1 MVDVIELIKQDIEV
15 AEKYLDTKKFDLINI
30 IGNRIL
36 QHLFII
42 NKKELM
48 IYGIVIKEISLD
60 LGQVKAQ
67 KLKKDIDTCN
77 VLAKKCLEDIKS
89 SFSAEVAHEKI
100 WNAYYDFENQIRKYI
115 LIPEESAVYKDD
127 FDFATEATVNYLN
140 FLTSNKDFLLKRNIN
155 PLERTRAEFAS
166 VINWHGGK
174 NAVISYLMI
183 RAFEHVYRFALN
195 GKVSDE
201 ELAALVN
208 TNIDRFSEAITLIQ
222 AKNEAKI
229 IEHANIMIGDLMY
242 DYRKYFMLFG
252 ELKGELVEEI
262 PLPSDVSQKIQKII
276 DKHKG
281 K

>member
-1 MVDVIELIKQDIEV
+1 MVDVIELIAQDITV
-15 AEKYLDTKKFDLINI
+15 AEKYLELKKFDLINI

-48 IYGIVIKEISLD
+48 IYGIVIKEISYD

-67 KLKKDIDTCN
+67 KLKKDIETCN
-77 VLAKKCLEDIKS
+77 ILAKTCLEDIKS
-89 SFSAEVAHEKI
+89 SLSDVCPENI

-127 FDFATEATVNYLN
+127 FEFATKATVNYLN
-140 FLTSNKDFLLKRNIN
+140 FFISNKDFLLKRNIN

-166 VINWHGGK
+166 LINWHGGK
-174 NAVISYLMI
+174 NTVIGYLMI

-195 GKVSDE
+195 GKVGDE

-222 AKNEAKI
+222 DNNEAKI

-252 ELKGELVEEI
+252 ELKGELVEEM